1 MKILM
6 APSLKKVRN
15 LDRDSI
21 YIDLIRKKEQSILAL
36 KSKATL
42 GLTASEVRRFLEIQ
56 FLSNLESKL
65 ERKHGDCPVPF
76 IYTLAS
82 LSPTYR
88 RYYEVAHLLKIEM
101 TPKIR
106 TRFQLLE
113 EFDPFAKSMS
123 YADIKTNLKWFN
135 NRSVDALHYKD
146 LVIVLHF
153 NIATHH
159 DLLHSV
165 FSELIPPNKS
175 RPDLDYFL
183 FIESLVFIQEFYIS
197 REFGPFWSA
206 LFSAINCSYRS
217 YDLNDPQ
224 FQRPPRELFLGLFLT
239 HLGSLRGWNKSK
251 MKKKFPEIGP
261 YISEKH
267 MGFDPIFSQRITND
281 WYNFYK
287 KNSRPYKKRK
297 LSSKVEQ
304 LKIENFSLDFLI
316 KNPKSLEKLYSWFD
330 SIFSI
335 HQPLQ

>member
-1 MKILM
+1 MKNLM
-6 APSLKKVRN
+6 VPSLNKVQN
-15 LDRDSI
+15 LDQNSI
-21 YIDLIRKKEQSILAL
+21 YFDLIQKKELSILNL
-36 KSKATL
+36 NFKNL
-42 GLTASEVRRFLEIQ
+42 EGLAVSEARRFLEIQ
-56 FLSNLESKL
+56 FLCNLETRL
-65 ERKHGDCPVPF
+65 EKKYGDCPVPF

-82 LSPTYR
+82 FSPIYR
-88 RYYEVAHLLKIEM
+88 RYFAVAHRLKIEM
-101 TPKIR
+101 TPKMR

-113 EFDPFAKSMS
+113 EFDPFARKMS
-123 YADIKTNLKWFN
+123 YADIKTNLRWFN
-135 NRSVDALHYKD
+135 NRSIDALHYKD

-175 RPDLDYFL
+175 HPDLDYFL

-197 REFGPFWSA
+197 RDFGPFWSS
-206 LFSAINCSYRS
+206 LFAAINCSYRS
-217 YDLNDPQ
+217 YDLNDKQ

-239 HLGSLRGWNKSK
+239 HYGSLRGWNKSK

-281 WYNFYK
+281 WYKFYQK
-287 KNSRPYKKRK
+287 KSRPYKKRK
-297 LSSKVEQ
+297 STLN
-304 LKIENFSLDFLI
+304 LKPLKMESFSLDFLI
-316 KNPKSLEKLYSWFD
+316 ENPKSLEKLYSWFD

-335 HQPLQ
+335 HQPSQ